1 MDTMD
6 QTDRIF
12 ISSDERVKGCICPLN
27 GLLCKLDQIDFVSY
41 DRIGKNTYKQEVG
54 IIAQN
59 VIKVFP
65 EMVNFTTNYL
75 PNIQKKAEHTLMAN
89 DIVFIR
95 LENALPVKEND
106 NGLFI
111 ITHPGGRTKDNH
123 TTTIINATE
132 VSIEIKKWVEYSP
145 SDELFVYGTMVED
158 YHSIDVTQIG
168 VLGAACAKELY
179 HMVKCQAETIAAL
192 KKQIDDLAARLS

>member
-1 MDTMD
+1 MDIMD
-6 QTDRIF
+6 QTDRFF
-12 ISSDERVKGCICPLN
+12 ISSDERVKECICPLN

-59 VIKVFP
+59 IIKVFP
-65 EMVNFTTNYL
+65 EMVSFTTNYL
-75 PNIQKKAEHTLMAN
+75 PNIQQKAEHTLMAN
-89 DIVFIR
+89 DTVFIR
-95 LENALPVKEND
+95 LVNALPIKEND
-106 NGLFI
+106 NGLFL

-132 VSIEIKKWVEYSP
+132 VSIEINKWIEYSP
-145 SDELFVYGTMVED
+145 TDELFVYGTMVED
-158 YHSIDVTQIG
+158 YHSVDTTQIG

-179 HMVKCQAETIAAL
+179 HMVKCQAETIASL
-192 KKQIDDLAARLS
+192 KKQIDDITARLS